1 MSIYEM
7 TNTLDKREALNN
19 LPDSEK
25 LKLIY
30 ELTDSKSIVELL
42 EFVEC
47 AMQDAEWC
55 QSYR

>member
-7 TNTLDKREALNN
+7 TSTPDKREVLNN

-30 ELTDSKSIVELL
+30 ELTDSKSIIELL

-47 AMQDAEWC
+47 ATEDAEWC